1 MKKILDHIEDYIG
14 AVVFVAM
21 LLLTFANVVMRNFS
35 ASISFTEEITTSL
48 FVLLCMLGTA
58 IAAREQSHLG
68 LGVITEM
75 LPAKVRKCLAAIA
88 NVLGVVFSIIL
99 LVTGI
104 GMVQT
109 EIEMKQI
116 SIALGIPQWIYGSFF
131 PIGAAFMIW
140 RFSQAALQNFKEFK
154 EVK

>member
-1 MKKILDHIEDYIG
+1 MKKFLNHIEDYVG
-14 AVVFVAM
+14 AVVFMVM
-21 LLLTFANVVMRNFS
+21 LMLTFINVIMRNFS

-75 LPAKVRKCLAAIA
+75 LPLKARKTLAVIG
-88 NVLGVVFSIIL
+88 NILGIIFSCVL
-99 LVTGI
+99 LVTGLD
-104 GMVQT
+104 MVRT

-116 SIALGIPQWIYGSFF
+116 SIALQIPQWIYGSFL
-131 PIGAAFMIW
+131 PIGSAFMIW
-140 RFSQAALQNFKEFK
+140 RFGQAALQNYKELK